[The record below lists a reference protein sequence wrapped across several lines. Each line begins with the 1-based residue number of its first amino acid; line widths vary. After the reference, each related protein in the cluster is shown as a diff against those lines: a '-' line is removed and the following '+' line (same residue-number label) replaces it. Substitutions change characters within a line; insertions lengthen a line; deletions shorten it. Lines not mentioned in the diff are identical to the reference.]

1 MANEN
6 RVSKQKLEHNKCQRS
21 FKKYDTE
28 GTTERKR
35 GSGRPKSAR
44 NRQNIQR
51 VSKLI
56 CSPDDNPHNH
66 KSPRE
71 IEKETGIY
79 RSTVRRIVKQDL
91 QLKTYRRIAG
101 QMLNENCKL
110 KCLQHSQQLLE
121 RFPNKRS
128 VRSIWF
134 TDEKLFTIAVSEFSK

>member
-1 MANEN
+1 MTKITADDRNLIKNLRIEKHWGAWRMKTEFPNKNWSIRSVN
-6 RVSKQKLEHNKCQRS
+6 RVI
-21 FKKYDTE
+21 KKIDTD

-56 CSPDDNPHNH
+56 CSQDDNPHSH

-71 IEKETGIY
+71 IEKETGIS

-91 QLKTYRRIAG
+91 RTNA
-101 QMLNENCKL
+101 
-110 KCLQHSQQLLE
+110 
-121 RFPNKRS
+121 
-128 VRSIWF
+128 
-134 TDEKLFTIAVSEFSK
+134 